1 MCGDAGRTPA
11 SYCHVVSEEFD
22 CDVLVVGSGFGG
34 SVAALRAAEKG
45 YRVTVVEAGQRFTDA
60 TLPKTSWDLRKFL
73 WAPRL
78 GWLGIQRITPL
89 NDVLVLSGAGVGGGS
104 LVYAN
109 TLYTP
114 LDDFFA
120 DRQWAHITDWKVELA
135 PYYDQATRMLGV
147 TDNPTLTPSDLEMR
161 AVAEEMGVGHTFHV
175 TPVGVFFGAE
185 PGETVPDPYFGGAGP
200 ERTGCIQCGNCMIGC
215 RFGAK
220 NRLDRNYLY
229 LAESLGAQIVAETTV
244 TVVRPRANGGYD
256 VETRHT
262 TKAKERRTLTAEQ
275 VVFAAGTLGTQRL
288 LHRMRDEGVLPKLSP
303 RLGQLTRTN
312 SEAILGAMSLRKGA
326 DYSQGVAITSSFHP
340 EPQTHVEP
348 VRYGKGSNAM
358 GLLSTW
364 MTDGGGR
371 TPRWLKWV
379 GKAARHPLYTLRLF
393 WLRGWSERT
402 IIVLVMQSLDNS
414 LTVRRK
420 KSVLGERLITRPG
433 HGEPNP
439 TWIPVGNEV
448 TRRLASHIGGM
459 PGGSV
464 GEIVNIP
471 MTAHIIGGC
480 PIGDSVESGVI
491 DGWQRVFGYEGLH
504 VLDGAAVTA
513 NLGVNPSLTIT
524 AQAERAMSFWP
535 NKGSSDLRPPVGSPY
550 ERVAATAPER
560 PAVPS
565 GAPAELRV

>member
-1 MCGDAGRTPA
+1 M
-11 SYCHVVSEEFD
+11 SEGFD
-22 CDVLVVGSGFGG
+22 TDVLVVGSGFGG

-45 YRVTVVEAGQRFTDA
+45 YRVTVVEAGRRFTPD
-60 TLPKTSWDLRKFL
+60 TLPKTSWDLRSFF

-78 GWLGIQRITPL
+78 GWLGIQKITPL

-114 LDDFFA
+114 LDEFFN
-120 DRQWAHITDWKVELA
+120 DPQWAHITDWKVELA

-147 TDNPTLTPSDLEMR
+147 TDNPTITPSDVEMR
-161 AVAEEMGVGHTFHV
+161 AVAEDMGVGHTFHV

-185 PGETVPDPYFGGAGP
+185 PGVTVPDPYFGGAGP

-215 RFGAK
+215 RYGAK
-220 NRLDRNYLY
+220 NRLDMNYLY
-229 LAESLGAQIVAETTV
+229 LAEARGAQIVPETTV
-244 TVVRPRANGGYD
+244 MTVRPRENGGYD

-262 TKAKERRTLTAEQ
+262 AKRGDARTITAEQ

-288 LHRMRDEGVLPKLSP
+288 LHRMRDDGVLPDLSV
-303 RLGQLTRTN
+303 RLGELTRTN
-312 SEAILGAMSLRKGA
+312 SEAILGAMSLRKGV

-348 VRYGKGSNAM
+348 VRYGKGSNSM

-364 MTDGGGR
+364 MTDGGTR
-371 TPRWLKWV
+371 TPRWLKWL
-379 GKAARHPLYTLRLF
+379 GKALRHPIYTLRLF

-420 KSVLGERLITRPG
+420 KGLFGERLVTRPG

-439 TWIPVGNEV
+439 TWIPAGNEV
-448 TRRLASHIGGM
+448 TRRLADKIGGM

-480 PIGDSVESGVI
+480 PIGETAQTGVV
-491 DGWQRVFGYEGLH
+491 DGWHRVFGYEGLH
-504 VLDGAAVTA
+504 VVDGSAVTA

-535 NKGSSDLRPPVGSPY
+535 NRGEPDARPALGSAY
-550 ERVAATAPER
+550 ERVPAVAPQR
-560 PAVPS
+560 PAVPV
-565 GAPAELRV
+565 GAPAELRVS